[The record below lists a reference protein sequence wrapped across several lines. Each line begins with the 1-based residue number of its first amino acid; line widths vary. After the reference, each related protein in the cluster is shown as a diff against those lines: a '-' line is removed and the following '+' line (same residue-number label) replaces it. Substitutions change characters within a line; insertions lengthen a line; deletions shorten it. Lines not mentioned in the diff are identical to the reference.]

1 MGSVMALEQARNQA
15 SMYQHAP
22 EMALARM
29 WEMYL
34 RGVPKTRI
42 AEALGIERHTVARH
56 LRAMYRE
63 VAEERK
69 ISNARKLD
77 MAVARMRLVEVQAC
91 ADHDADDGSQRSQY
105 LRLILEVEKAIA
117 RLEGLYDVAL
127 DDGGGEVA
135 FTIRRA
141 EPVEASVEAR

>member
-1 MGSVMALEQARNQA
+1 
-15 SMYQHAP
+15 MYQHAP

-42 AEALGIERHTVARH
+42 AMALGIERHTVARH

-69 ISNARKLD
+69 SSNARKLD
-77 MAVARMRLVEVQAC
+77 MAVARMRLVEVQAW
-91 ADHDADDGSQRSQY
+91 ADHDADDGGQRSRH
-105 LRLILEVEKAIA
+105 LRLVLDVEREIA
-117 RLEGLYDVAL
+117 RLEGLYEVAL
-127 DDGGGEVA
+127 DDGGGEVV
-135 FTIRRA
+135 FTIRRL
-141 EPVEASVEAR
+141 EPEVAR